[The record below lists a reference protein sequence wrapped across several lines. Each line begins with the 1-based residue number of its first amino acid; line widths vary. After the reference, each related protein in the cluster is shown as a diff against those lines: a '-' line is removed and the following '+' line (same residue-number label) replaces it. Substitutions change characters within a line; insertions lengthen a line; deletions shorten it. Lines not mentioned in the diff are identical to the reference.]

1 MPNSSRNAKRRLI
14 VFSIA
19 REKSPSS
26 GRSIP
31 RRAPQR
37 RRVSTMVK
45 PRSSLRDLVV
55 ERMIDGLQTNNMM
68 KAVAAG
74 IEVVEHYDGCFSDDN
89 AEKNVGLRLT
99 LANLLVSVRRAPGD
113 LALSARLNRKSL
125 TMLPPSMDN
134 QRFRINSDLS
144 ATLSSL
150 AQEGGAL
157 EPGAEVTV
165 SGLKARP
172 ELNGGT
178 GTIVVWYPDRGR
190 YAVKVGDAEEVA
202 LKPINV
208 GQTAEMF
215 DEAYLARVREATD
228 IAKALDP
235 DAGGQEETYP
245 NELRELKCEAL
256 EKAYTAL
263 DAFTRVRT
271 HGAGDD
277 VSVKATSAERYVKVH
292 DDERFSGLKIE
303 ICEALDG
310 AAFKPAEQVQARYN
324 WGAAL
329 CRAGRIEE
337 GKERYEQAL
346 EMLTNPGASGA
357 ERLRK
362 DISGSILLCDRQI
375 SGEQPRTGAF
385 IELATG
391 DGPRYARVVNGGE
404 RKE

>member
-1 MPNSSRNAKRRLI
+1 MPKNAKRRLI
-14 VFSIA
+14 FKKTP
-19 REKSPSS
+19 EKKSPLP
-26 GRSIP
+26 GRSLP

-37 RRVSTMVK
+37 RRVSIMVQ
-45 PRSSLRDLVV
+45 PRPSRRDVAV
-55 ERMIDGLQTNNMM
+55 ERMCDALQDGDMM
-68 KAVAAG
+68 KAISAG
-74 IEVVEHYDGCFSDDN
+74 IEVLRDHDGKFSDDN
-89 AEKNVGLRLT
+89 AEKNAGLRLT
-99 LANLLVSVRRAPGD
+99 LANLLVCVRKAPGD
-113 LALSARLNRKSL
+113 LTVAERLTRETL
-125 TMLPPSMDN
+125 TTLPPGMEDN
-134 QRFRINSDLS
+134 RFRINSDLS
-144 ATLSSL
+144 GMLSSL
-150 AQEGGAL
+150 AREGGAL
-157 EPGAEVTV
+157 ESGEDVTV
-165 SGLKARP
+165 SGLKAKP
-172 ELNGGT
+172 ELNGVT
-178 GTIVVWYPDRGR
+178 GTIMFWYPDRGR

-208 GQTAEMF
+208 GQT
-215 DEAYLARVREATD
+215 DEKFNEVYLARVREATD

-235 DAGGQEETYP
+235 DAGGREAYP

-263 DAFTRVRT
+263 DAFTRVIT
-271 HGAGDD
+271 HSAGDN
-277 VSVKATSAERYVKVH
+277 VTEASRYIKVH

>member
-1 MPNSSRNAKRRLI
+1 M
-14 VFSIA
+14 
-19 REKSPSS
+19 
-26 GRSIP
+26 
-31 RRAPQR
+31 
-37 RRVSTMVK
+37 
-45 PRSSLRDLVV
+45 
-55 ERMIDGLQTNNMM
+55 
-68 KAVAAG
+68 
-74 IEVVEHYDGCFSDDN
+74 
-89 AEKNVGLRLT
+89 
-99 LANLLVSVRRAPGD
+99 
-113 LALSARLNRKSL
+113 
-125 TMLPPSMDN
+125 
-134 QRFRINSDLS
+134 
-144 ATLSSL
+144 
-150 AQEGGAL
+150 
-157 EPGAEVTV
+157 
-165 SGLKARP
+165 
-172 ELNGGT
+172 
-178 GTIVVWYPDRGR
+178 
-190 YAVKVGDAEEVA
+190 GDAEEVA